1 MRPWYHPGSPP
12 SRDGGL
18 ASRGRSVA
26 HRRDVGRGNGGQTG
40 DAYWAVSVGDARDRP
55 RWRTRLLRRTLARL
69 GSRLGGHVRTVC
81 RRRHHT
87 SRGSLSRQEAVYS
100 SSSSPWVPA
109 PERRNKK
116 PPRNV
121 VVDVHIAHLAGC
133 SPAGIGTRRINAGC
147 RASKGRFPPP
157 LWMSAG
163 LHSLV
168 EGDDSRR
175 LRRMS
180 RGKIGNTYGFGRGI
194 QHGDGSEC
202 LQHST

>member
-1 MRPWYHPGSPP
+1 MPTGRSACWM
-12 SRDGGL
+12 
-18 ASRGRSVA
+18 RGR
-26 HRRDVGRGNGGQTG
+26 RRVG
-40 DAYWAVSVGDARDRP
+40 
-55 RWRTRLLRRTLARL
+55 TRRLRRTLARL
-69 GSRLGGHVRTVC
+69 GSRLGGHVRTGC

-87 SRGSLSRQEAVYS
+87 SRGSLSRQGAVYS

-133 SPAGIGTRRINAGC
+133 SPAGIGTRRITAGC

-168 EGDDSRR
+168 DGDDSRR
-175 LRRMS
+175 GGWVSSVSRRS
-180 RGKIGNTYGFGRGI
+180 GFGIRDWGTD
-194 QHGDGSEC
+194 HGDRSNRC
-202 LQHST
+202 RQHEELSLDSTPESRFPVPA